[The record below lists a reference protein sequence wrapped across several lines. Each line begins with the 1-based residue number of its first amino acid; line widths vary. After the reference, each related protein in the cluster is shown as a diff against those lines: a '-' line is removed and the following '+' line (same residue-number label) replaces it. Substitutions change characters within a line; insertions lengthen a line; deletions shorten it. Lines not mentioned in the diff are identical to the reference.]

1 MSQLVCVFDFNHK
14 QSVTPEQIARVEQR
28 VRGWI
33 ADDFQGENQE
43 MPIAAA
49 KAAGAKALFGE
60 KYGDVVRVVD
70 MGGPDVSI
78 ELCGGSHVASTAD
91 IGAFAIE
98 REESTSGWRAPDL
111 RCCWCRR

>member
-1 MSQLVCVFDFNHK
+1 M
-14 QSVTPEQIARVEQR
+14 QIARVEQR

-33 ADDFQGENQE
+33 ADDFPVKIQE
-43 MPIAAA
+43 MPIAEA

-78 ELCGGSHVASTAD
+78 ELCGGSHVARLL
-91 IGAFAIE
+91 ILV
-98 REESTSGWRAPDL
+98 PL
-111 RCCWCRR
+111 RLSARNRPRLVCAGSQLLLVPSLNSVKPQQHR